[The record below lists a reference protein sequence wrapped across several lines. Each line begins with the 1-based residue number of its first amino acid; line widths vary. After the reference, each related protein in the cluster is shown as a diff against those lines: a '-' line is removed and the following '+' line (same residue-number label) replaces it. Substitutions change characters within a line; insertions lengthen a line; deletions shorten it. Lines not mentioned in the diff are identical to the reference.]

1 MFFEPLKPKHGFGK
15 NTCNAYVLP
24 SSYLKNTRG
33 KKTKTKKLMDVHNS
47 VMIVAGGWGGGGRE
61 GKWEV
66 RKCNNRAKRFE
77 QTLPRNI

>member
-1 MFFEPLKPKHGFGK
+1 
-15 NTCNAYVLP
+15 
-24 SSYLKNTRG
+24 
-33 KKTKTKKLMDVHNS
+33 MDVHNS

-77 QTLPRNI
+77 QTLPRNIQPIKSI